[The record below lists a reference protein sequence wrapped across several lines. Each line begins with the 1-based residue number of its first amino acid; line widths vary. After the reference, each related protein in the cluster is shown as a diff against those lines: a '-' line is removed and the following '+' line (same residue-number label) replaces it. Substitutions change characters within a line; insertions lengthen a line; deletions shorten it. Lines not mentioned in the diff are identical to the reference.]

1 MTTQVLY
8 QSDKVKINFE
18 NDCYSII
25 ATDDLKVG
33 ELILLEIVIW
43 SPKLKHIIASVMY
56 DRELSKELYPRDT
69 DDPGKKVNTN
79 VFRFDENYV
88 LGKVFSKFNH
98 SCIPNCHM
106 DAADFVNN
114 ERVYGMWTHRTVKKG
129 EELTIDYVQ
138 THDVSYHDE
147 MKAQHGFTCS
157 CTDDFILQ
165 NKKRVQVHVNL
176 GRTFRDKCRNYT
188 AKLMD
193 NFMNSKHGLK
203 YMKNKKAVEKLAKKI
218 KLVT

>member
-8 QSDKVKINFE
+8 QSDKIKINYE
-18 NDCYSII
+18 KDCYSII

-43 SPKLKHIIASVMY
+43 SPKLKHIIAAVMY
-56 DRELSKELYPRDT
+56 DQDLSKELYPRDT

-98 SCIPNCHM
+98 SCVPNCHM

-147 MKAQHGFTCS
+147 MKAQFKTFE
-157 CTDDFILQ
+157 DFC
-165 NKKRVQVHVNL
+165 
-176 GRTFRDKCRNYT
+176 RTFDRCT
-188 AKLMD
+188 AEPYSCLVLNNTANTNNLED
-193 NFMNSKHGLK
+193 NVSFYSYNG
-203 YMKNKKAVEKLAKKI
+203 
-218 KLVT
+218 T